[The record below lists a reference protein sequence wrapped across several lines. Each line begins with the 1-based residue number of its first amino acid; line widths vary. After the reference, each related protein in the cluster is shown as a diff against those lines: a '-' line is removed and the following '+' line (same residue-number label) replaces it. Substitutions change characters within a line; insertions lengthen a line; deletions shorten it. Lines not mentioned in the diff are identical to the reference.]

1 VWRLRTAPELA
12 RLDARAR
19 VQRRAERRADRP
31 TDRVRLARSAEWHE
45 HRAQA
50 LAMPRSALVATCG
63 KRWRKVA
70 CGCGTTE
77 VPVGCDQTQL
87 CEACRK
93 QHWRR
98 WRKRITRSFDAH
110 LTAARRDWSRHR
122 RGMLPGVYMI
132 TFTMPHSGDIAR
144 DRRVMGEAWRSLTKA
159 AHAGRW
165 WSTYA
170 LAWEVTPGTAG
181 DGHVH
186 MHVAVISCWV
196 PYRELRDAWE
206 RVMPGANKR
215 SSVDVQAPRR
225 SSKPAQSAADYLSK
239 YVTKGVDPA
248 VFTAQKAGELL
259 VAFRGLRKVST
270 SRYFWRPIRDREVRC
285 TTCGERCVALGAPP
299 GLASVAPGVQLYPR
313 GWWAVGR
320 RRDEQCLL
328 LDDSA

>member
-1 VWRLRTAPELA
+1 
-12 RLDARAR
+12 
-19 VQRRAERRADRP
+19 
-31 TDRVRLARSAEWHE
+31 
-45 HRAQA
+45 
-50 LAMPRSALVATCG
+50 
-63 KRWRKVA
+63 
-70 CGCGTTE
+70 
-77 VPVGCDQTQL
+77 
-87 CEACRK
+87 
-93 QHWRR
+93 
-98 WRKRITRSFDAH
+98 
-110 LTAARRDWSRHR
+110 
-122 RGMLPGVYMI
+122 MI